1 MNPMFG
7 NESLRTLL
15 SRLLRSGTL
24 INEVVLQDS
33 DLNLM
38 GVTIQSVQGQYV
50 VFRDQGSPGIG
61 TVYVAID
68 KIVAIEA

>member
-1 MNPMFG
+1 MNLMFG

-33 DLNLM
+33 DLTLM
-38 GVTIQSVQGQYV
+38 GVTVQSVQGQYV
-50 VFRDQGSPGIG
+50 TFTDQASPGIG
-61 TVYVAID
+61 QMHVAID
-68 KIVAIEA
+68 KIVAIEV

>member
-1 MNPMFG
+1 MNPFG

-33 DLNLM
+33 DFTLM
-38 GVTIQSVQGQYV
+38 GVTVQSVQGQYV
-50 VFRDQGSPGIG
+50 VFGDQGSPGMG

-68 KIVAIEA
+68 KIVAIEV